1 MRAVLIPRGRTVAW
15 TADLDSDGT
24 PEWILES
31 ARIRAVF
38 SPQDGGRWMEFTWK
52 DTDANFLPDPGAF
65 AAPGPVEVTAAGDSL
80 EFTAP
85 GWKRTVTL
93 SGGVLTIDQTTPLPP
108 DRLSPEKRGNVTLTI
123 DRPAPTRTIYTLK

>member
-1 MRAVLIPRGRTVAW
+1 MA
-15 TADLDSDGT
+15 TAPPSGSSN
-24 PEWILES
+24 PPKV
-31 ARIRAVF
+31 RAVF

-85 GWKRTVTL
+85 GWKRTVTP
-93 SGGVLTIDQTTPLPP
+93 IRQ
-108 DRLSPEKRGNVTLTI
+108 RR
-123 DRPAPTRTIYTLK
+123 